1 MAQRLL
7 TISALETPR
16 IRETSAMQ
24 VQPKLAALT
33 RLVLALGLAVSCLA
47 PAALRAQQPLKK
59 VKIAYGGQV
68 LNISYPWLELPGALG
83 YWREEGLDVEVFIAQ
98 GSLQA
103 IQLLV
108 AGQADVAQVNSAPL
122 VQAAI
127 NNGIAIRDVMMNT
140 VIDWSL
146 VVPQDSSIKTISD
159 FKGKAIGTASLGS
172 GGVALLKSYMQAN
185 GLEPEKDFQI
195 LPTGVGPMA
204 AGALKS
210 DKVQGLFYWG
220 SAIAALENTG
230 LTFRSFFDPEWHR
243 LPDYSMAA
251 LNDTILRE
259 PKMIEGVVRGAAKAS
274 LFALTNPD
282 CARRV
287 QWMKYPSTKPSGA
300 DESTLVK
307 WDLHFLESSLAGMK
321 LALDLSGGK
330 EWGEVTPDQF
340 ALLQD
345 VFLKTKLIE
354 KLGDPA
360 DYVIGISD
368 FFSKANTFDHD
379 AVVAQAKA
387 CDLK

>member
-1 MAQRLL
+1 MPLHAKIAARSILA
-7 TISALETPR
+7 IG
-16 IRETSAMQ
+16 
-24 VQPKLAALT
+24 LAAAL
-33 RLVLALGLAVSCLA
+33 LAAA
-47 PAALRAQQPLKK
+47 PAQAQTSLKK

-83 YWREEGLDVEVFIAQ
+83 YWRQEGLDVEVFIAQ

-108 AGQADVAQVNSAPL
+108 AGQADIAQINSAPL
-122 VQAAI
+122 VQAAT
-127 NNGIAIRDVMMNT
+127 NNGIPIRDVMMNT

-146 VVPQDSSIKTISD
+146 VVPQDSPIQSIRD

-172 GGVALLKSYMQAN
+172 GGVALLKSFMQAN
-185 GLEPEKDFQI
+185 GLDPEKDVQI

-204 AGALKS
+204 VGALKS

-220 SAIAALENTG
+220 SAIAALENAG
-230 LTFRSFFDPEWHR
+230 LTFRSFYDPEWHR

-251 LNDTILRE
+251 LQGTITRD
-259 PKMIEGVVRGAAKAS
+259 PGMIEGVVRGAAKAS
-274 LFALTNPD
+274 LFAATNPD

-287 QWMKYPSTKPSGA
+287 QWTAYPSTKPSGA
-300 DESTLVK
+300 DEATLVK

-321 LALDLSGGK
+321 LALDLSGGT
-330 EWGEVTPDQF
+330 EWGKTTPEQF
-340 ALLQD
+340 ARLQD

-354 KLGDPA
+354 KTLAYAGDYIVDLPA
-360 DYVIGISD
+360 
-368 FFSKANTFDHD
+368 FFQKANTFDHD

-387 CDLK
+387 CNVS

>member
-1 MAQRLL
+1 MQPRPKPAALIPSILL
-7 TISALETPR
+7 AS
-16 IRETSAMQ
+16 
-24 VQPKLAALT
+24 LAAA
-33 RLVLALGLAVSCLA
+33 LVSA
-47 PAALRAQQPLKK
+47 PAAQAQAPLTK

-68 LNISYPWLELPGALG
+68 LNVSYPWLELPGALG
-83 YWREEGLDVEVFIAQ
+83 YWRQEGLDVEVFIAQ

-122 VQAAI
+122 VQAAT
-127 NNGIAIRDVMMNT
+127 NNSIPIRDIMMNT

-146 VVPQDSSIKTISD
+146 VVPADSPIKTIRD

-185 GLEPEKDFQI
+185 GLDPEKDIQI

-251 LNDTILRE
+251 LNGTIQRD

-274 LFALTNPD
+274 LFAMTNPD

-287 QWMKYPSTKPSGA
+287 QWASYPSTKPSGA
-300 DESTLVK
+300 DEATLVK

-330 EWGEVTPDQF
+330 EWGKTTPEQF
-340 ALLQD
+340 GRLQD
-345 VFLKTKLIE
+345 VFIKTKLIE
-354 KLGDPA
+354 KKLVNPA
-360 DYVIGISD
+360 DYIVGIPD
-368 FFSKANTFDHD
+368 FFQKANTFDHA

-387 CDLK
+387 CDVK

>member
-1 MAQRLL
+1 MSLHAK
-7 TISALETPR
+7 IAASA
-16 IRETSAMQ
+16 
-24 VQPKLAALT
+24 
-33 RLVLALGLAVSCLA
+33 VLGLGLAAAFLTAA
-47 PAALRAQQPLKK
+47 PGQAQTPSKK

-83 YWREEGLDVEVFIAQ
+83 YWRQEGLDVEVFIAQ

-108 AGQADVAQVNSAPL
+108 AGQADIAQINSAPL

-127 NNGIAIRDVMMNT
+127 NNGIPIRDVMMNT

-146 VVPQDSSIKTISD
+146 VVPQDSPIQSIRD

-172 GGVALLKSYMQAN
+172 GGVALLKSFMQAN
-185 GLEPEKDFQI
+185 GLDPEKDVQI

-230 LTFRSFFDPEWHR
+230 LTFRSFYDPEWHR

-251 LNDTILRE
+251 LQGTITRD
-259 PKMIEGVVRGAAKAS
+259 PGMIEGVVRGAAKAS
-274 LFALTNPD
+274 LFASTNPD

-287 QWMKYPSTKPSGA
+287 QWSAYPSTKPSGA
-300 DESTLVK
+300 DEATLAK

-321 LALDLSGGK
+321 LALDLSGGT
-330 EWGEVTPDQF
+330 EWGKTTPEQF
-340 ALLQD
+340 ARLQE
-345 VFLKTKLIE
+345 VFLKTKLID
-354 KLGDPA
+354 KTLANPA
-360 DYVIGISD
+360 DYIVD
-368 FFSKANTFDHD
+368 LPAFFQKANTFDHD

-387 CDLK
+387 CNVS